1 MEAPEPPRLEGSGQ
15 LRPSPSRLGSKKKL
29 GAVGRG
35 LSAMGKSMRM
45 VVQQLEGADSAAITT
60 TTETEAAALNADHL
74 TLDEVGEHT
83 RQWGHRPSRR
93 GM

>member
-1 MEAPEPPRLEGSGQ
+1 
-15 LRPSPSRLGSKKKL
+15 
-29 GAVGRG
+29 
-35 LSAMGKSMRM
+35 MGKSMRM

-60 TTETEAAALNADHL
+60 TTEAGSDMEAAALSVDHL

-83 RQWGHRPSRR
+83 RQWGTGPSRR